1 MNKKNI
7 FVTIKKEMRSIFR
20 DKRTLMM
27 ILGFP
32 MIIAV
37 MIFLYGTME
46 DTLMGK
52 DDTKYNIG
60 INYETNEVEKE
71 LMKELFLVPTHYE
84 TKEKLDEIQEVNTW
98 CRHITG
104 A

>member
-52 DDTKYNIG
+52 DDTKYSIG
-60 INYETNEVEKE
+60 INYEVNEVEK
-71 LMKELFLVPTHYE
+71 
-84 TKEKLDEIQEVNTW
+84 
-98 CRHITG
+98 
-104 A
+104 

>member
-37 MIFLYGTME
+37 MIFLYWTME

-52 DDTKYNIG
+52 DDT
-60 INYETNEVEKE
+60 
-71 LMKELFLVPTHYE
+71 
-84 TKEKLDEIQEVNTW
+84 
-98 CRHITG
+98 
-104 A
+104 